1 MIKFTVKRIFS
12 AIPVLLIVI
21 TLVFFL
27 MRVIPGDP
35 ALIMLGDDAHPD
47 DVEAFREIMGLNKPL
62 LEQYVVYMKDM
73 LTGNWGLSL
82 HNHQPVFKNISE
94 RMEPTILV
102 MLYSTTLSV
111 AVAIPLGI
119 ISARHR
125 NTAIDYTVTTFSVT
139 GLSVPMF
146 WLGIML
152 IYLLGVQKRW
162 FPVQGYVSIEEGGIW
177 KALYSITLPSAALAF
192 QHLASITR
200 YTRSTMLDV
209 LNNDYI
215 RTARAKGLSENKVYY
230 KHALKNALAPVVT
243 LIGFSMAGMLGG
255 ATITETVFNIPGM
268 GKLAYDS
275 LMRRDYTQE
284 QAIIL
289 FVAIIFIA
297 TNILLDIIYKILDPR
312 IEFD

>member
-1 MIKFTVKRIFS
+1 
-12 AIPVLLIVI
+12 
-21 TLVFFL
+21 

-35 ALIMLGDDAHPD
+35 AHMILGEDAELAD
-47 DVEAFREIMGLNKPL
+47 LEALRELMDLNEPILK
-62 LEQYVVYMKDM
+62 QYVFYMRDI
-73 LTGNWGLSL
+73 LIGNWGNSL
-82 HNHQPVFKNISE
+82 YNNRPVFENIKE

-102 MLYSTTLSV
+102 MLYSTFLAV
-111 AVAIPLGI
+111 IVAIPFGI
-119 ISARHR
+119 ISARRR
-125 NTAIDYTVTTFSVT
+125 NTVIDYILTSISVF

-152 IYLLGVQKRW
+152 IYFFGVQLRL
-162 FPVQGYVSIEEGGIW
+162 FPVQGYISIEKGGLGQ
-177 KALYSITLPSAALAF
+177 ALYSVTLPSIALAF
-192 QHLASITR
+192 QHLGSITR

-215 RTARAKGLSENKVYY
+215 RTARAKGVVEFKVYY

-243 LIGFSMAGMLGG
+243 LVGFSMAGMLGG
-255 ATITETVFNIPGM
+255 ATITEMVFNIPGM

-289 FVAIIFIA
+289 FVAIIFVL
-297 TNILLDIIYKILDPR
+297 TNILLDVIYKLLDPR

>member
-1 MIKFTVKRIFS
+1 MFKFTVKRILS
-12 AIPVLLIVI
+12 AVPVLLIVI

-27 MRVIPGDP
+27 MRIIPGDP
-35 ALIMLGDDAHPD
+35 ALIMLGDNADPA
-47 DVEAFREIMGLNKPL
+47 DVAVFREIMGLNRPIL
-62 LEQYVVYMKDM
+62 YQYIIYMKDI

-82 HNHQPVFKNISE
+82 YNNRPVFQNIRE

-111 AVAIPLGI
+111 AAAIPFGI
-119 ISARHR
+119 ISAKRR
-125 NTAIDYTVTTFSVT
+125 NTVVDYLLTSISVA
-139 GLSVPMF
+139 GLSIPMF

-152 IYLLGVQKRW
+152 IYLFGVQLRW
-162 FPVQGYVSIEEGGIW
+162 FPVQGYISMKDGGVW
-177 KALYSITLPSAALAF
+177 RSLYSITLPSVALAF
-192 QHLASITR
+192 QYMASITR

-215 RTARAKGLSENKVYY
+215 RTARAKGLFESKVYY

-243 LIGFSMAGMLGG
+243 LVGFSMAGMLGG

-284 QAIIL
+284 QAIVL
-289 FVAIIFIA
+289 FIAIIFIA